1 MEVLLSAKMAVE
13 LRSKAEP
20 GPGGWGKGG
29 KAMDLGNHVVGI
41 KETIGIVLVFAAF
54 LLLVRWRARRR
65 SETIARDFLGRYP
78 NAALL
83 YVYLEDAP
91 GNDGKIVSRK
101 GTVSP
106 IFDAGNAPDFGVK
119 KGFACYVAPGPVELD
134 VKASW
139 VEDLYVGKRPR
150 SIRTQVSFHAEP
162 VRGYAVVMNGA
173 GLKSKFVKLHAD

>member
-1 MEVLLSAKMAVE
+1 
-13 LRSKAEP
+13 
-20 GPGGWGKGG
+20 
-29 KAMDLGNHVVGI
+29 MDLGNHVVGI
-41 KETIGIVLVFAAF
+41 KEAIGIVLVFAAF

-65 SETIARDFLGRYP
+65 SETIAWDFLGRYP

-106 IFDAGNAPDFGVK
+106 IFDAGNAPDFGIK

-162 VRGYAVVMNGA
+162 
-173 GLKSKFVKLHAD
+173 GLCGGDEWGRSEIEVCEASCGLSRPVCTGGISWNPRKLKT